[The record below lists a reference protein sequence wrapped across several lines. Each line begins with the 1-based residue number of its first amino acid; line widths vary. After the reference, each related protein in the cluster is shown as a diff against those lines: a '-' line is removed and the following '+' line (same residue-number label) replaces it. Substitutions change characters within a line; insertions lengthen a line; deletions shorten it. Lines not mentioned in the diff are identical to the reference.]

1 MKKVLIVG
9 CGDIARRCL
18 PWLARRFRLRAVV
31 RAEHADRAA
40 LAALQA
46 AGGLALAADLDQ
58 PASLR
63 RLAGVADAVI
73 YLAPPASSG
82 EGDPR
87 LQRFLAVLASGRTLP
102 QRLVYVGT
110 TGVYGDCAGAR
121 VSETRPLA
129 ARTPRACRRQAAEAL
144 LRDFGRRSGVVVT
157 VLRAPGI
164 YAGDRLPRER
174 LRRGDPVLNAAD
186 DVYTNH
192 IHADDLARLVCL
204 ALFRGRPGRAY
215 NASDD
220 SGLKMG
226 EYFDLLA
233 DATGL
238 PRPPRLARAVIA
250 ERLSPL
256 SLSFMEESRQLDNRR
271 LKDEF
276 RIRLRYPTVADA
288 LAAPFQSPGENH

>member
-1 MKKVLIVG
+1 M
-9 CGDIARRCL
+9 
-18 PWLARRFRLRAVV
+18 
-31 RAEHADRAA
+31 
-40 LAALQA
+40 
-46 AGGLALAADLDQ
+46 
-58 PASLR
+58 
-63 RLAGVADAVI
+63 
-73 YLAPPASSG
+73 
-82 EGDPR
+82 
-87 LQRFLAVLASGRTLP
+87 
-102 QRLVYVGT
+102 
-110 TGVYGDCAGAR
+110 
-121 VSETRPLA
+121 
-129 ARTPRACRRQAAEAL
+129 
-144 LRDFGRRSGVVVT
+144 
-157 VLRAPGI
+157 LRAPGI

-288 LAAPFQSPGENH
+288 LAAPFQPSGENH